1 MRLQYTQNLKM
12 EQRLVQSP
20 QMIQAMQILQLTTH
34 ELLHRIEAELEENP
48 FLESQASAD
57 SPITQTRDASEAVNG
72 AETSASSPA
81 EGASDDAALAELP
94 GEDAPAE
101 EHPSAEDVFEMD
113 EPLLEA
119 FRGEGPSGRG
129 AGAGGEEE
137 FDALQN
143 VAAPEMG
150 GTGNILSEL
159 RVDDIDASEI
169 EHADLLLRN
178 LDERGF
184 LVHGLEPFS
193 KLTGV
198 PVHELELALED
209 LRQVSHPALGA
220 TDLRECYLLQLEALP
235 GEHRNAELL
244 VRDHFD
250 ELLANKLPQI
260 ADSMKLTMEGLREVI
275 EDLSHLDSRPLSDYV
290 PDQSIT
296 ISPDVIVEL
305 VGEEYQVRLVRE
317 GLPELSLSQ
326 AAREALDKAKTDK
339 KLHAYLMKKLE
350 RARWFLDA
358 VNHRRESLLKISTAI
373 VQRQR
378 EFLDYGPQ
386 RLRPLK
392 MQEIADAVGVHIST
406 ISRAIRGKFAQ
417 TPQGILPLKAF
428 FSGGQSTSRG
438 GQRSRVAIQER
449 IKDIVDAEDRRS
461 PLSDEEIA
469 RVLRERDGIKVARRT
484 VTKYRKAM
492 EIPSSTMRKSY

>member
-1 MRLQYTQNLKM
+1 M

-48 FLESQASAD
+48 FLESSASAD
-57 SPITQTRDASEAVNG
+57 SPITQTRETTEATNDAATGG
-72 AETSASSPA
+72 AESSETSSADGPTEASF
-81 EGASDDAALAELP
+81 DDSSLGELP
-94 GEDAPAE
+94 AEDAPAE

-159 RVDDIDASEI
+159 RVDDIDSSEI

-193 KLTGV
+193 ALTGV
-198 PVHELELALED
+198 PVAELELALED
-209 LRQVSHPALGA
+209 LRHVSHPALGA
-220 TDLRECYLLQLEALP
+220 ADLRDCYLLQLEALP

-260 ADSMKLTMEGLREVI
+260 AESMGLEIDGLREVI
-275 EDLSHLDSRPLSDYV
+275 EEISHLDSRPLTDYV
-290 PDQSIT
+290 PDHAVT

-417 TPQGILPLKAF
+417 TPQGILPLKSF

-449 IKDIVDAEDRRS
+449 IKEIVDAEDRRS

>member
-1 MRLQYTQNLKM
+1 M

-48 FLESQASAD
+48 FLESSASAD
-57 SPITQTRDASEAVNG
+57 SPITQTREIADGAEPTADVAAEAGESGSADSPDDSTFEDASLG
-72 AETSASSPA
+72 
-81 EGASDDAALAELP
+81 ELP
-94 GEDAPAE
+94 GEDTPAD
-101 EHPSAEDVFEMD
+101 EHPSAEDVFDMD

-159 RVDDIDASEI
+159 RVDDIDSSEI

-184 LVHGLEPFS
+184 LVHGLQPFS
-193 KLTGV
+193 ELTGV
-198 PVHELELALED
+198 PIAELELALED
-209 LRQVSHPALGA
+209 LRKVSHPALGA

-235 GEHRNAELL
+235 GVHRNAELL

-260 ADSMKLTMEGLREVI
+260 AEAMKLDMAGLHEVI
-275 EDLSHLDSRPLSDYV
+275 EEISHLDSRPLTDYV
-290 PDQSIT
+290 PDHAIT

-305 VGEEYQVRLVRE
+305 IGEEYQVRLVRE
-317 GLPELSLSQ
+317 GLPELRLSE
-326 AAREALDKAKTDK
+326 AARDALEKAKTDK
-339 KLHAYLMKKLE
+339 KLHVYLMKKLE

-358 VNHRRESLLKISTAI
+358 VNHRRESLLKIATAI

-449 IKDIVDAEDRRS
+449 IKDIVDAEDSRS

-469 RVLRERDGIKVARRT
+469 RILRERDGIKVARRT

>member
-1 MRLQYTQNLKM
+1 M

-20 QMIQAMQILQLTTH
+20 QMIQAMQILQLTTP
-34 ELLHRIEAELEENP
+34 ELMHRIEAELEENP
-48 FLESQASAD
+48 FLESANSEDGPSMGTSAVESPAGSTETPAD
-57 SPITQTRDASEAVNG
+57 SQADG
-72 AETSASSPA
+72 AEV
-81 EGASDDAALAELP
+81 DAAAV
-94 GEDAPAE
+94 E
-101 EHPSAEDVFEMD
+101 EPPSPEEVFGME

-129 AGAGGEEE
+129 TGGSGDED

-143 VAAPEMG
+143 VAAPEMS

-193 KLTGV
+193 QLTKV
-198 PVHELELALED
+198 PLSELELALDD

-220 TDLRECYLLQLEALP
+220 RDLQECYLLQLEAMS
-235 GEHRNAELL
+235 GVHRHAELL
-244 VRDHFD
+244 IRDHFD

-260 ADSMKLTMEGLREVI
+260 AASMKIDMEELREII
-275 EDLSHLDSRPLSDYV
+275 EEISHLDSRPLADYI
-290 PDQSIT
+290 PDNSIT

-305 VGEEYQVRLVRE
+305 IGEEYQVRLVRE
-317 GLPELSLSQ
+317 GLPELRLSE
-326 AAREALDKAKTDK
+326 AARDALEKAKTDK
-339 KLHAYLMKKLE
+339 KLHLYLMKKLE

-392 MQEIADAVGVHIST
+392 MQEIADVVGVHIST

-417 TPQGILPLKAF
+417 TPQGILALKAF
-428 FSGGQSTSRG
+428 FSGGQATSRG
-438 GQRSRVAIQER
+438 GQRSRVAIHER
-449 IKDIVDAEDRRS
+449 IKDIVEAEDRRS

-492 EIPSSTMRKSY
+492 DIPSSTMRKAF